1 MSEERLFERT
11 IPMFGENSLFELLNN
26 NDLIA
31 KDSLR
36 LRVNQASTHGGNL
49 PYGVLIV
56 DYQQKGKENSHVT
69 INSTLG
75 KIVFP
80 NVDSGSFDYDRK
92 VKKVKNLIRDD
103 VDEQKSLMVLMLLN
117 DVEIE
122 PYIDINE
129 KNVNYFLNLSNVES
143 EYLNKDKNRLKELT
157 TKRDSITMKELNRD
171 YGQRVPDIQK
181 NILRAYD
188 TQYNYFDISGLS
200 YQLMESQKPFT
211 VLENSETPEDIVNN
225 LSSIKLLTADEAKN
239 YDGNGEVVN
248 LSKFL
253 KNPDYKQK
261 EENDKS
267 LSKKVKLS

>member
-1 MSEERLFERT
+1 MSEERLYERT
-11 IPMFGENSLFELLNN
+11 IPMFGENSFFELLNN

-36 LRVNQASTHGGNL
+36 LRVNQVSTNSGKL

-56 DYQQKGKENSHVT
+56 DYQQKGKEDSHVT
-69 INSTLG
+69 INSTIG

-80 NVDSGSFDYDRK
+80 NVNSDSFDYDQK
-92 VKKVKNLIRDD
+92 VKKVKSLIRDD
-103 VDEQKSLMVLMLLN
+103 VDEQKSLMTLMLLN
-117 DVEIE
+117 DEKVK
-122 PYIDINE
+122 PYIEINQN
-129 KNVNYFLNLSNVES
+129 NVNYFLNLSDVDNKN
-143 EYLNKDKNRLKELT
+143 LNKDKNRLKELT
-157 TKRDSITMKELNRD
+157 TKRESITMEELNRN

-225 LSSIKLLTADEAKN
+225 LSSIKLLSEDEAKN

-261 EENDKS
+261 EENDQS